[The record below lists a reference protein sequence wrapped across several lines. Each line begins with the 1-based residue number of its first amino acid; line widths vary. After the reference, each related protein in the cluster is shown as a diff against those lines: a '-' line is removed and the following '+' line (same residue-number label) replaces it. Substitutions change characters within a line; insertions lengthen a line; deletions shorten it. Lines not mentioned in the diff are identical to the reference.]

1 MEQENTLNVAF
12 AALKSKFG
20 NHGAVAAYLGMS
32 RDHYCAIRNGRVHIP
47 RRTADLIIMK
57 AREVQAHEAG
67 IANLRH
73 SVSV

>member
-1 MEQENTLNVAF
+1 MNSNITLAF
-12 AALKSKFG
+12 QILREIYGS
-20 NHGAVAAYLGMS
+20 HVAAAHCLNMS
-32 RDHYCAIRNGRVHIP
+32 AQHYRAIRNGRVHIP

-67 IANLRH
+67 IANLRQ